1 MFLIGSEA
9 AQLSHVH
16 LTGNDCP
23 PCVPPQ
29 LSGFHLISQMLFV
42 LQSPGKGHKNLPAL
56 ENLSIPG
63 YFSLPSLLISLG
75 EFLLFRAS
83 HIRVLSH
90 LLIISNNETVMRV
103 TLRISS
109 PQSAR
114 QGALLHVAGVEAA
127 PE

>member
-42 LQSPGKGHKNLPAL
+42 LRSPGKGHKNLPAL
-56 ENLSIPG
+56 ANLSIPG

-103 TLRISS
+103 ECHSF
-109 PQSAR
+109 
-114 QGALLHVAGVEAA
+114 G
-127 PE
+127 